1 MSVVDDIR
9 DKLDIVDVVSSHV
22 PSLRKAGRNFKARCP
37 FHTEKTPSFTVS
49 PERQTW
55 RCFGACATGGDV
67 FNFVMRRDNVE
78 FGEALRR
85 LAELAG
91 VELTTRPKEQ
101 VDLEESL
108 FRVNQE
114 AARFY
119 NETLKSPEGRAA
131 LKYLYDRGIDDKA
144 IEEFQI
150 GYSPKGR
157 DRLRTHLA
165 TLDANLGHAAQAG
178 LLRSDDEGN
187 VHDFFFGRL
196 MVPILDRRG
205 RVAGFGGRSLDGS
218 NPKYINTAATP
229 IFDKQ
234 ATLYALDKAAS
245 SIREQE
251 AAVIVEGYM
260 DVIAAHQH
268 GRKNVVASM
277 GTALTE
283 RQVYLVRSLA
293 KTVVL
298 ALDADAAGQEATL
311 RSLEASWRAMERRRF
326 GQREEVA
333 LRIAVMPEGRD
344 PDDLIR
350 ESPDGWDEIVRSA
363 VPYMDFVIPAF
374 AGRHDLSTP
383 QGKARAAEALM
394 PVILS
399 MGNAFE
405 QDRYFGK
412 LAEALGVTREQLQ
425 ASIGKLRPVARE
437 RRPAGAQSSAPPSS
451 TTVSPFASGDREP
464 LEEFVLAALLHWP
477 ELLDVVGDHTPDE
490 FSRTENRELFTQ
502 LLAAGTIDELRNH
515 PDETLREHFT
525 YLRERYIIK
534 PTTRQLAPKAI
545 DHALTR
551 LRQRY
556 LKDWQAELMES
567 HEPGAP
573 LSKELKD
580 SIVDVN
586 SKLKETFTRLTKSD
600 IKSTNRQ
607 LVPPAI
613 QQAIERLEQRHLRD
627 RQAEILE
634 SAAFEPGAK
643 LSEDIEDS
651 IVDVNSKLKETHLA
665 GVREKPHR

>member
-9 DKLDIVDVVSSHV
+9 DKLDIVDVVSNHV

-67 FNFVMRRDNVE
+67 FNFVMRKDGVE

-85 LAELAG
+85 LAETAG

-119 NETLKSPEGRAA
+119 NETLKSPEGRMA

-165 TLDANLGHAAQAG
+165 TLDANLVHAAQAG
-178 LLRSDDEGN
+178 LLRSDDEGD

-251 AAVIVEGYM
+251 TAVIVEGYM

-374 AGRHDLSTP
+374 AGRYDLSTP

-425 ASIGKLRPVARE
+425 ASIGKLRPARE
-437 RRPAGAQSSAPPSS
+437 RPQARTQPNAPASN
-451 TTVSPFASGDREP
+451 TTVSPLASSDREP

-477 ELLDVVGDHTPDE
+477 EVKDAVGDHTPEE
-490 FSRTENRELFTQ
+490 FRRTENRELFTQ
-502 LLAAGTIDELRNH
+502 LLAASTIDELRH
-515 PDETLREHFT
+515 RLDESLLDHFT
-525 YLRERYIIK
+525 HLVETDMR
-534 PTTRQLAPKAI
+534 PTTRSSAPRAVRQ
-545 DHALTR
+545 ALTR
-551 LRQRY
+551 LEQRY
-556 LKDWQAELMES
+556 
-567 HEPGAP
+567 
-573 LSKELKD
+573 
-580 SIVDVN
+580 
-586 SKLKETFTRLTKSD
+586 
-600 IKSTNRQ
+600 
-607 LVPPAI
+607 
-613 QQAIERLEQRHLRD
+613 LRD

-634 SAAFEPGAK
+634 SVEFEPGAGLPK
-643 LSEDIEDS
+643 EFEDS
-651 IVDVNSKLKETHLA
+651 IVNVNSKLKESYLVGA
-665 GVREKPHR
+665 RGKPRR

>member
-1 MSVVDDIR
+1 M
-9 DKLDIVDVVSSHV
+9 
-22 PSLRKAGRNFKARCP
+22 RKDG
-37 FHTEKTPSFTVS
+37 
-49 PERQTW
+49 
-55 RCFGACATGGDV
+55 
-67 FNFVMRRDNVE
+67 VE

-108 FRVNQE
+108 FRVN
-114 AARFY
+114 R
-119 NETLKSPEGRAA
+119 
-131 LKYLYDRGIDDKA
+131 
-144 IEEFQI
+144 
-150 GYSPKGR
+150 R

-187 VHDFFFGRL
+187 VHDFFFGRM

-283 RQVYLVRSLA
+283 RQVYLVRTLA

-350 ESPDGWDEIVRSA
+350 KSPDGWDEIVRSA

-425 ASIGKLRPVARE
+425 ASIGKLRPARE
-437 RRPAGAQSSAPPSS
+437 RPQARTQPNAPASN
-451 TTVSPFASGDREP
+451 TTVSPLASSDREP

-477 ELLDVVGDHTPDE
+477 EVKDAVGDHTPEE
-490 FSRTENRELFTQ
+490 FRRTENRELFTQ
-502 LLAAGTIDELRNH
+502 LLAASTIDELRH
-515 PDETLREHFT
+515 RLDETLLDHFT
-525 YLRERYIIK
+525 HLVETDMR
-534 PTTRQLAPKAI
+534 PTTRNSAPRAVQQ
-545 DHALTR
+545 ALTR
-551 LRQRY
+551 LEQRY
-556 LKDWQAELMES
+556 
-567 HEPGAP
+567 
-573 LSKELKD
+573 
-580 SIVDVN
+580 
-586 SKLKETFTRLTKSD
+586 
-600 IKSTNRQ
+600 
-607 LVPPAI
+607 
-613 QQAIERLEQRHLRD
+613 LRD

-634 SAAFEPGAK
+634 SVEFEPGAGLPK
-643 LSEDIEDS
+643 DFEDS
-651 IVDVNSKLKETHLA
+651 IVNVNSKLKESYLVGA
-665 GVREKPHR
+665 RGKPRR

>member
-9 DKLDIVDVVSSHV
+9 DKLDIVDVISGHV
-22 PSLRKAGRNFKARCP
+22 QLRKAGRNFKARCP

-55 RCFGACATGGDV
+55 RCFGACATGGDI
-67 FNFVMRRDNVE
+67 FNFVMRKDNVE

-85 LAELAG
+85 LADTAG
-91 VELTTRPKEQ
+91 VDVSTRPKEQ
-101 VDLEESL
+101 VDRDEAL

-119 NETLKSPEGRAA
+119 NEMLKSPEGRAA

-144 IEEFQI
+144 IEEFQL

-157 DRLRTHLA
+157 DGLRTHLS

-187 VHDFFFGRL
+187 VRDFFFGRL

-245 SIREQE
+245 AIREQE
-251 AAVIVEGYM
+251 TAVIVEGYM
-260 DVIAAHQH
+260 DVIAAHQND
-268 GRKNVVASM
+268 RKNVVASM

-298 ALDADAAGQEATL
+298 ALDADTAGQEATL

-344 PDDLIR
+344 PDDIIR
-350 ESPDGWDEIVRSA
+350 ESADRWDEIVKSS
-363 VPYMDFVIPAF
+363 VPYMDFLIPAF
-374 AGRHDLSTP
+374 ARRYDLSTS

-394 PVILS
+394 PIILS

-405 QDRYFGK
+405 QDSYFGK
-412 LAEALGVTREQLQ
+412 LADALGVTREQLQ
-425 ASIGKLRPVARE
+425 ASIGKLRPAGRE
-437 RRPAGAQSSAPPSS
+437 RPPARAQSSAPASD
-451 TTVSPFASGDREP
+451 TTVSPPRVRRPRAVGRIRPGGAAP
-464 LEEFVLAALLHWP
+464 L
-477 ELLDVVGDHTPDE
+477 
-490 FSRTENRELFTQ
+490 
-502 LLAAGTIDELRNH
+502 AGTGGDCGRPH
-515 PDETLREHFT
+515 
-525 YLRERYIIK
+525 
-534 PTTRQLAPKAI
+534 TRRIP
-545 DHALTR
+545 
-551 LRQRY
+551 
-556 LKDWQAELMES
+556 
-567 HEPGAP
+567 
-573 LSKELKD
+573 
-580 SIVDVN
+580 
-586 SKLKETFTRLTKSD
+586 
-600 IKSTNRQ
+600 
-607 LVPPAI
+607 
-613 QQAIERLEQRHLRD
+613 
-627 RQAEILE
+627 
-634 SAAFEPGAK
+634 
-643 LSEDIEDS
+643 
-651 IVDVNSKLKETHLA
+651 
-665 GVREKPHR
+665 

>member
-9 DKLDIVDVVSSHV
+9 DKLDIVDVISGHV
-22 PSLRKAGRNFKARCP
+22 TLRKAGRNYKARCP

-67 FNFVMRRDNVE
+67 FNFVMRKDNVE

-85 LAELAG
+85 LADTAG
-91 VELTTRPKEQ
+91 VEITSRPKEQ
-101 VDLEESL
+101 VDREEAL
-108 FRVNQE
+108 FRVNRE

-119 NETLKSPEGRAA
+119 NEMLKSPEGRAA
-131 LKYLYDRGIDDKA
+131 LKYLYERGIDDKA
-144 IEEFQI
+144 IEEFQL
-150 GYSPKGR
+150 GFSPKGR
-157 DRLRTHLA
+157 DRLRTHLS

-187 VHDFFFGRL
+187 VRDFFFGRL

-245 SIREQE
+245 AIREQE
-251 AAVIVEGYM
+251 TAVIVEGYM

-283 RQVYLVRSLA
+283 RQVYLVRTLA

-298 ALDADAAGQEATL
+298 ALDADTAGQEATL

-333 LRIAVMPEGRD
+333 LRIAVIPEGRD

-350 ESPDGWDEIVRSA
+350 ESPEQWDGIVQSA
-363 VPYMDFVIPAF
+363 VPYMDFLIPAF
-374 AGRHDLSTP
+374 ARRYDLDSS

-394 PVILS
+394 PIILS
-399 MGNAFE
+399 MGNSFE
-405 QDRYFGK
+405 QDQYFGK
-412 LAEALGVTREQLQ
+412 LADTLGVTREQLQ
-425 ASIGKLRPVARE
+425 ASIGKLRPAGRE
-437 RRPAGAQSSAPPSS
+437 RPPARAQTNAPPSD
-451 TTVSPFASGDREP
+451 TTVSPLASGDREP

-477 ELLDVVGDHTPDE
+477 ELKDAVEDHTPEE
-490 FSRTENRELFTQ
+490 FRRTENRELFTQ
-502 LLAAGTIDELRNH
+502 WLAASTIDELRNH
-515 PDETLREHFT
+515 LDDTLLGHLTHLIERD
-525 YLRERYIIK
+525 LR
-534 PTTRQLAPKAI
+534 PTNRQSGPKAVRQ
-545 DHALTR
+545 ALTR
-551 LRQRY
+551 LEQRY
-556 LKDWQAELMES
+556 
-567 HEPGAP
+567 
-573 LSKELKD
+573 
-580 SIVDVN
+580 
-586 SKLKETFTRLTKSD
+586 
-600 IKSTNRQ
+600 
-607 LVPPAI
+607 
-613 QQAIERLEQRHLRD
+613 LRD
-627 RQAEILE
+627 RQAEVLE
-634 SAAFEPGAK
+634 SQDPEVS
-643 LSEDIEDS
+643 LSQDVKDS
-651 IVDVNSKLKETHLA
+651 IVTINARLKESYLVGA
-665 GVREKPHR
+665 RDKPSR

>member
-9 DKLDIVDVVSSHV
+9 DKLDIVDVVSNHV

-67 FNFVMRRDNVE
+67 FNFIMRKDGVE

-101 VDLEESL
+101 VDLEEAL
-108 FRVNQE
+108 FRVNRE

-144 IEEFQI
+144 IEEFQL
-150 GYSPKGR
+150 GYSPRGR
-157 DRLRTHLA
+157 DRLRTHLS

-245 SIREQE
+245 AIREQE
-251 AAVIVEGYM
+251 TAVIVEGYM

-298 ALDADAAGQEATL
+298 ALDADAAGQEATR
-311 RSLEASWRAMERRRF
+311 RSLEESWQASQRRRL
-326 GQREEVA
+326 GQREAVT
-333 LRIAVMPEGRD
+333 LRIAELPEGRD

-350 ESPDGWDEIVRSA
+350 EARDKWDEIVQFA
-363 VPYMDFVIPAF
+363 HPYVDFLIDKLPD
-374 AGRHDLSTP
+374 RHDLSTP
-383 QGKARAAEALM
+383 QGKAEAAEELRN
-394 PVILS
+394 PILS
-399 MGNAFE
+399 MRNDPE
-405 QDRYFGK
+405 QDRYFDK
-412 LAEALGVTREQLQ
+412 LANALGVTRETLQ
-425 ASIGKLRPVARE
+425 ARIKGPPPEGR
-437 RRPAGAQSSAPPSS
+437 RRPPVRTQPSAPPSS
-451 TTVSPFASGDREP
+451 RTLSPLASGDDKGR
-464 LEEFVLAALLHWP
+464 EEFVLAVLLRWP
-477 ELLDVVGDHTPDE
+477 DLIDVVGDHTPEE
-490 FSRTENRELFTQ
+490 FRGTENRELFTQ
-502 LLAAGTIDELRNH
+502 LLATGTIDELRNH

-525 YLRERYIIK
+525 YLRERYNIK
-534 PTTRQLAPKAI
+534 PTTRQSAP
-545 DHALTR
+545 R
-551 LRQRY
+551 
-556 LKDWQAELMES
+556 
-567 HEPGAP
+567 
-573 LSKELKD
+573 
-580 SIVDVN
+580 
-586 SKLKETFTRLTKSD
+586 
-600 IKSTNRQ
+600 
-607 LVPPAI
+607 AI
-613 QQAIERLEQRHLRD
+613 QQALGLLRQEYRRERY
-627 RQAEILE
+627 AERGE
-634 SAAFEPGAK
+634 SLDIKPGAQQSQEVK
-643 LSEDIEDS
+643 DS
-651 IVDVNSKLKETHLA
+651 FAIDADRLKESFLVGA
-665 GVREKPHR
+665 RGKPRR

>member
-9 DKLDIVDVVSSHV
+9 DKLDIVDVVSNHV

-67 FNFVMRRDNVE
+67 FNFVMRKDGVE

-85 LAELAG
+85 LAELVG

-131 LKYLYDRGIDDKA
+131 LKYLNDRGIDDKA
-144 IEEFQI
+144 IEEFQL

-245 SIREQE
+245 AIREE
-251 AAVIVEGYM
+251 ETAVIVEGYM

-283 RQVYLVRSLA
+283 RQVYLVRTLA

-350 ESPDGWDEIVRSA
+350 KSPDGWDEIVRSA

-374 AGRHDLSTP
+374 AERYDLSTP

-425 ASIGKLRPVARE
+425 ASIGKLRPARE
-437 RRPAGAQSSAPPSS
+437 RPQARPQPSAPPSS
-451 TTVSPFASGDREP
+451 RTLSPLASGDREP

-477 ELLDVVGDHTPDE
+477 EVKDAVGDHTPEE
-490 FSRTENRELFTQ
+490 FRRTENRELFTQ
-502 LLAAGTIDELRNH
+502 LLAASTIDELRH
-515 PDETLREHFT
+515 RLDETLLDHFT
-525 YLRERYIIK
+525 HLVETDMR
-534 PTTRQLAPKAI
+534 PTTRNSAPRAVQQ
-545 DHALTR
+545 ALTR
-551 LRQRY
+551 LEQRY
-556 LKDWQAELMES
+556 
-567 HEPGAP
+567 
-573 LSKELKD
+573 
-580 SIVDVN
+580 
-586 SKLKETFTRLTKSD
+586 
-600 IKSTNRQ
+600 
-607 LVPPAI
+607 
-613 QQAIERLEQRHLRD
+613 LRD

-634 SAAFEPGAK
+634 SVEFEPGAGLPK
-643 LSEDIEDS
+643 DFEDS
-651 IVDVNSKLKETHLA
+651 IVNVNSKLKESYLVGA
-665 GVREKPHR
+665 RGKPRR

>member
-9 DKLDIVDVVSSHV
+9 DKLDLVDVISGHV
-22 PSLRKAGRNFKARCP
+22 QLRKAGRNYKARCP

-67 FNFVMRRDNVE
+67 FNFVMRKDNVE

-85 LAELAG
+85 LADTAG
-91 VELTTRPKEQ
+91 VEITSRPKEQ
-101 VDLEESL
+101 VDREETL
-108 FRVNQE
+108 FRVNRE

-119 NETLKSPEGRAA
+119 NEMLKSPEGRAA

-144 IEEFQI
+144 IEEFQL

-157 DRLRTHLA
+157 DRLRTHLS

-187 VHDFFFGRL
+187 VRDFFFGRL

-234 ATLYALDKAAS
+234 ATLYALDKAAPA
-245 SIREQE
+245 IREQE
-251 AAVIVEGYM
+251 TAVIVEGYM

-268 GRKNVVASM
+268 DRKNVVASM

-283 RQVYLVRSLA
+283 RQVYLVRTLA
-293 KTVVL
+293 KTFVL
-298 ALDADAAGQEATL
+298 ALDADTAGQEATL

-326 GQREEVA
+326 GQREEVV

-350 ESPDGWDEIVRSA
+350 KSPEQWDGIVQSA
-363 VPYMDFVIPAF
+363 VPYMDFLIPAF
-374 AGRHDLSTP
+374 ARRYDLNTS

-394 PVILS
+394 PIILS

-405 QDRYFGK
+405 QDQYFGK
-412 LAEALGVTREQLQ
+412 LADTLGVTREQLQ
-425 ASIGKLRPVARE
+425 ASIGKLRPAGRE
-437 RRPAGAQSSAPPSS
+437 RPPARVQSSAPASDM
-451 TTVSPFASGDREP
+451 TVSPLASGDREP

-477 ELLDVVGDHTPDE
+477 ELRETVGDHTPEE
-490 FSRTENRELFTQ
+490 FRRTENRELFTQ
-502 LLAAGTIDELRNH
+502 WLAAGTMDELRNH
-515 PDETLREHFT
+515 LDDTLLDHLTHLVERD
-525 YLRERYIIK
+525 LR
-534 PTTRQLAPKAI
+534 PTNRQSAPQAI
-545 DHALTR
+545 RQALTR
-551 LRQRY
+551 L
-556 LKDWQAELMES
+556 
-567 HEPGAP
+567 
-573 LSKELKD
+573 
-580 SIVDVN
+580 
-586 SKLKETFTRLTKSD
+586 
-600 IKSTNRQ
+600 
-607 LVPPAI
+607 
-613 QQAIERLEQRHLRD
+613 EQGYLRD

-634 SAAFEPGAK
+634 SLEPGASPPK
-643 LSEDIEDS
+643 DVEDS
-651 IVDVNSKLKETHLA
+651 IVNVNAKLKESYLVGA
-665 GVREKPHR
+665 RGKPRS